1 MGVPGNRWLWTV
13 SAVVAIAG
21 AAAGGVWAFQQRDD
35 SAAPPAEECTVV
47 EQLGREWLAMTS
59 SVNNEL
65 STGPGGRDALLAAA
79 EREASMGDKI
89 RSAAQS
95 VSTISLKDE
104 LTKWA
109 EAAELGS
116 QLQRDSASRDPQVAP
131 SAAEGNAFIES
142 SVETYE
148 ATAALREQCPD
159 MPAQPKTEP

>member
-1 MGVPGNRWLWTV
+1 MRGNRWLWTV
-13 SAVVAIAG
+13 AAVVAIAG
-21 AAAGGVWAFQQRDD
+21 ATAGGVWTFQQRDV
-35 SAAPPAEECTVV
+35 SAAPPAEECAVV
-47 EQLGREWLAMTS
+47 ERLGHEWLAMTS

-79 EREASMGDKI
+79 QREAIMGSKI
-89 RSAAQS
+89 RSEAQS
-95 VSTISLKDE
+95 VSTMSLKDE

-116 QLQRDSASRDPQVAP
+116 QVQRDSANRDPRLAP
-131 SAAEGNAFIES
+131 SAAEGSAFIES
-142 SVETYE
+142 SVKTYE